1 MEYIYSQIEQYLE
14 MFPPWL
20 RHLIA
25 ESGAD
30 AALDSNFLPCPA
42 PTLLHTCLRMFM
54 RPCDGWGQ

>member
-1 MEYIYSQIEQYLE
+1 MEYIYSQIEQYLD

-42 PTLLHTCLRMFM
+42 PL
-54 RPCDGWGQ
+54 